1 MSSCALLMK
10 KIFTWELPTQQAK
23 GEETFMSK
31 EQSLLQVGLLFF
43 FFLNKSFCGMSQIIQ
58 SGRITLQQAGVEQVE
73 LWRQIGCMQ
82 HMCFLL
88 KDLEKQVLKS

>member
-1 MSSCALLMK
+1 
-10 KIFTWELPTQQAK
+10 
-23 GEETFMSK
+23 
-31 EQSLLQVGLLFF
+31 
-43 FFLNKSFCGMSQIIQ
+43 MSQIIQ